1 MSTSAENLLES
12 FDRLPEIDKQQVASE
27 ILRRTLDFEMPVLSD
42 EELVLSGEET
52 FLELDRRE
60 AKDAQS

>member
-1 MSTSAENLLES
+1 MSASAENLLES

-42 EELVLSGEET
+42 EELVLSAEET

-60 AKDAQS
+60 AEDAQS